1 MKNLRSPCF
10 LFIFLLFSMLCALVT
25 SSQRDYYTILGVGRT
40 ATTKEIKSAFRK
52 LALKYHPDK
61 NKEPDAEAK
70 FRDIAE
76 AYQVLSDKQKR
87 QRYDQYGDDGLN
99 DNMGGSSDGGN
110 FHDHFRSHFNM
121 HDFFKDFDDMFHE
134 HKKHH
139 KRPNMFTD
147 FQSDDSASFFPEL
160 VIVEHEWSN
169 YIDSFHFQNMEGS
182 HSHQTFT
189 SSKRKAIPYTTLFY
203 LGSRQNCKT
212 VTKTVNGV
220 TTTYTT
226 CTND

>member
-139 KRPNMFTD
+139 KRASEGFNDFFDMPNMFTD
-147 FQSDDSASFFPEL
+147 FQSDDSASFFPD
-160 VIVEHEWSN
+160 
-169 YIDSFHFQNMEGS
+169 IDSFHFQNMEGS

-189 SSKRKAIPYTTLFY
+189 SSKVR
-203 LGSRQNCKT
+203 GSRQNCKT

-226 CTND
+226 CTNDEL